1 MPGRHVRFSTENTVY
16 SPPSRSSATSSS
28 GPPSHPHARLPGPTP
43 FVPRRSHTVSSS
55 AKGRAHNL
63 VALADSPLLSYD
75 VSLHPSAITTYF
87 PGVSSAGFLEPAVFP
102 PQLAMTIVT
111 PHLPWAIPVGASNG
125 RYVTVSDAVNAI
137 YRSLRTNVTPAEFHS
152 LGSQK
157 LMRRASE
164 AYTQRYTVSDAVNAI
179 YRSLRTNVTPAEF
192 HSLGSQKLM
201 RRASE
206 AYTQR
211 YMRLRGHRGYDEEK
225 KQGVKRVDF
234 LMGCTKFRGLSSTNA
249 PDVWRIHIS

>member
-63 VALADSPLLSYD
+63 VAFADSPLLNYD
-75 VSLHPSAITTYF
+75 VSLHPSAITTHF

-102 PQLAMTIVT
+102 PQLAISIVT
-111 PHLPWAIPVGASNG
+111 PHLPWAIPVAASNG
-125 RYVTVSDAVNAI
+125 RHVTVSDV
-137 YRSLRTNVTPAEFHS
+137 
-152 LGSQK
+152 
-157 LMRRASE
+157 
-164 AYTQRYTVSDAVNAI
+164 VNAI